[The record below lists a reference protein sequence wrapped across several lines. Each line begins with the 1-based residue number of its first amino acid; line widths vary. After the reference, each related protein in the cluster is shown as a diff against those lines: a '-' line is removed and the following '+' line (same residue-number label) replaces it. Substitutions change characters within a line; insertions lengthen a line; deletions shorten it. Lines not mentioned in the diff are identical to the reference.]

1 MSPNY
6 PIYVALILLAAI
18 IGTMVSLL
26 LIGLIFKQPD
36 EWENKHKQGKNT

>member
-1 MSPNY
+1 MDHNY

-26 LIGLIFKQPD
+26 LIGLMFRQPD
-36 EWENKHKQGKNT
+36 EWENKHKQGENR